1 LRRVLKP
8 STGTGDDH
16 LAVGYHLA
24 RVAVSEVLVRVG
36 DEVDHGV
43 VKEEADQGSDS
54 DRQQGDRKA
63 LAELRKVFEQC
74 HAVQPVAVAVRGTR
88 AGHAAFVGVTPP
100 PPSDRWSLQAAASP
114 ATRRPRVSTAAMTA
128 GSVMLS
134 CLGPCWRD
142 QWSTGTNDGPIGR
155 RRRHVHRDSFRYTL

>member
-1 LRRVLKP
+1 VLKP

-74 HAVQPVAVAVRGTR
+74 YAVQPVAVAVRGTR
-88 AGHAAFVGVTPP
+88 GR
-100 PPSDRWSLQAAASP
+100 SR
-114 ATRRPRVSTAAMTA
+114 
-128 GSVMLS
+128 
-134 CLGPCWRD
+134 CLCWRD
-142 QWSTGTNDGPIGR
+142 AAAAERSVVPSGR
-155 RRRHVHRDSFRYTL
+155 REPSHATTSREHRRDDGRQRDALLLGTMLARPVVHRHQRRADRASSQTRPP